1 MSLARLKAL
10 PRSRAAT
17 KEFRRQQLIDSTIDS
32 IAKRGFAD
40 TTLADVAE
48 GAGLSRGIV
57 NFHFQSKDQL
67 LVETL
72 QVLADEYRD
81 NWQKALRKA
90 GGSPI
95 ERLVALVAADFEPAV
110 CNRKKIAVWFAFWGE
125 AKSRPTYL
133 KLCAD
138 RDQEYAEMMRGVC
151 AAVIAEGPYPQLA
164 LERLVNGIGALTDGL
179 WLDFLVDPKTT
190 DREGAKSITLLF
202 LAGLLP
208 KHLEPDGRIKILEPT
223 PHDH

>member
-1 MSLARLKAL
+1 MALAQVKEL

-17 KEFRRQQLIDSTIDS
+17 KELRRQQLIDSTIHS

-40 TTLADVAE
+40 TTLADVAD

-72 QVLADEYRD
+72 QFLADEYRD
-81 NWQKALRKA
+81 NWQKALGKA
-90 GGSPI
+90 GDSAI
-95 ERLVALVAADFEPAV
+95 ERLAALISADFEAAV

-138 RDQEYAEMMRGVC
+138 RDLEYEAVMRGIC
-151 AAVIAEGPYPQLA
+151 AELIAEGPYPA
-164 LERLVNGIGALTDGL
+164 LDMDGLVSGISALTDGL
-179 WLDFLVDPKTT
+179 WLDVLVEPKAF
-190 DREGAKSITLLF
+190 DREAAKRTVWLF
-202 LAGLLP
+202 LSGLLP
-208 KHLEPDGRIKILEPT
+208 RHLGPDGSIKT
-223 PHDH
+223 RGAGS

>member
-1 MSLARLKAL
+1 MALAQVKEL

-17 KEFRRQQLIDSTIDS
+17 KELRRQQLIDSTIHS
-32 IAKRGFAD
+32 IGKRGFAD
-40 TTLADVAE
+40 TTLADVAD

-72 QVLADEYRD
+72 QFLADEYRD

-90 GGSPI
+90 GDSAI
-95 ERLVALVAADFEPAV
+95 ERLVALISADFDPAV

-138 RDQEYAEMMRGVC
+138 RDEEYARVMRETL
-151 AAVIAEGPYPQLA
+151 AALVAEGPYPA
-164 LERLVNGIGALTDGL
+164 LEVERLVSGISALTDGL
-179 WLDFLVDPKTT
+179 WLDFLLEPTAIDRDAARRTT
-190 DREGAKSITLLF
+190 WLF
-202 LAGLLP
+202 LSGLLP
-208 KHLEPDGRIKILEPT
+208 NHLNLDGSIKTRETT
-223 PHDH
+223 P

>member
-1 MSLARLKAL
+1 MAQAQVKEL
-10 PRSRAAT
+10 PRSRAAM
-17 KEFRRQQLIDSTIDS
+17 KELRRQQLIDSTIHS

-40 TTLADVAE
+40 TTLADVAD

-72 QVLADEYRD
+72 QYLADEYRD
-81 NWQKALRKA
+81 NWRKALKKS

-95 ERLVALVAADFEPAV
+95 ERLVALISADFEAAV

-138 RDQEYAEMMRGVC
+138 RDQEYARVMGEAC
-151 AAVIAEGPYPQLA
+151 AELIAEGPYPA
-164 LERLVNGIGALTDGL
+164 LDQERLVAGISALTDGL
-179 WLDFLVDPKTT
+179 WLDVLMEPKGV
-190 DREGAKSITLLF
+190 DREAAKRTVWLF
-202 LAGLLP
+202 LSGLFP
-208 KHLEPDGRIKILEPT
+208 RHIDPEGTVKHGGTAP
-223 PHDH
+223 